1 MTQSRQAP
9 AFVPANGGYG
19 SLAAVRDL
27 HGAGIDVLCVRPG
40 WLSPLKAS
48 NAASWVPGAGAGWGS
63 QRLDWLREV
72 AAIGGGTVL
81 IPAPDDLTWLAAEF
95 QAELVDRYRLYYPPG
110 DAVHQ
115 LLNKERLFAAAG
127 AGGVAVPDSWF
138 PMSPSEAASVAARE
152 GGKFVVKPKTHIGL
166 RHWTK
171 GAVVQSADAMP
182 ATFLRVLRQLQY
194 TTMMLARDP
203 SLALPFL
210 QRYYPAA
217 KDGIYNLSG
226 FIDHTGVLTG
236 FAASRKVLQYPRRLG
251 VGVCFEAAPVDRE
264 LAARVTEMLR
274 GIGFYGIFEAEFIE
288 ADGERLL
295 IDFNPRVFQS
305 VGLPIARGLRLPYI
319 WYLAAIG
326 EWAEVEEQLAKSQP
340 FEDGCGRPS
349 RWMHRFA
356 LETMVATRLATFRMG
371 PREAHRWIGWL
382 RDDRENTIDGAWAED
397 DPWPGRLNGLQHMA
411 MFARDPRF
419 FVGTFVRD

>member
-1 MTQSRQAP
+1 MNGVDHFP
-9 AFVPANGGYG
+9 AFVPGTAGYG
-19 SLAAVRDL
+19 SLAAIRDL
-27 HGAGIDVLCVRPG
+27 RRAGVDVRCVSPE
-40 WLSPLKAS
+40 WSSPLRKT
-48 NAASWVPGAGAGWGS
+48 NAASCVASMGGRQPLQWLKDVAEAGG
-63 QRLDWLREV
+63 D
-72 AAIGGGTVL
+72 TVL
-81 IPAPDDLTWLAAEF
+81 IPTPDDLTWFAAEF
-95 QAELVDRYRLYYPPG
+95 QRELAGYYRLYYPPG
-110 DAVHQ
+110 DVLYA
-115 LLNKERLFAAAG
+115 LLNKERLFGAAR
-127 AGGVAVPDSWF
+127 AGGIGVPESWF
-138 PMSPSEAASVAARE
+138 PVSPLEARHVAAHE

-171 GAVVQSADAMP
+171 GAVADSVDAMP

-194 TTMMLARDP
+194 TSTMLARDP
-203 SLALPFL
+203 ALALPFL
-210 QRYYPAA
+210 QRYYPGA

-226 FIDHTGVLTG
+226 FIDHTGALTG

-264 LAARVTEMLR
+264 LASRVTEMLR

-319 WYLAAIG
+319 WYLAATG
-326 EWAEVEEQLAKSQP
+326 DWAEVEKQLATSRV
-340 FEDGCGRPS
+340 FEDGSGRPS

-356 LETMVATRLATFRMG
+356 LETMVATRLATFRMRPG
-371 PREAHRWIGWL
+371 EARRWMGWL
-382 RDDRENTIDGAWAED
+382 RDDRANTIDGAWAAD
-397 DPWPGRLNGLQHMA
+397 DPWPGRLNGLQHLA

-419 FVGTFVRD
+419 FIGTFVRD